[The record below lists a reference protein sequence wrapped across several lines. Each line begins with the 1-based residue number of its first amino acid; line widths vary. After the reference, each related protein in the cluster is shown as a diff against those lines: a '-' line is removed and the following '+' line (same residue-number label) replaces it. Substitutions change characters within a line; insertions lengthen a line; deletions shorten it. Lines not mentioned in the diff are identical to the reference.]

1 MPELH
6 KVSFLE
12 SQSDIRHIVE
22 QYGDLVMT
30 LCRKI
35 LVDKHLAEEATQDTF
50 IKAYKNL
57 DKFREDSSLRTWI
70 YRIAYNTAIDYR
82 RRRKRKVMA
91 MDEITARVSQT
102 DLKDGQTRLEEK
114 EESRRVSRA
123 ISKLPADQA
132 ALINLYYLEEKKIK
146 EVCEITG
153 LTESNV
159 KIRLFRAR
167 KQLAEILSK
176 KNK

>member
-1 MPELH
+1 M
-6 KVSFLE
+6 E
-12 SQSDIRHIVE
+12 SQRDIRHIVD

-91 MDEITARVSQT
+91 MDEMTERVSPT
-102 DLKDGQTRLEEK
+102 DLKDGQTRLKEK
-114 EESRRVSRA
+114 EESRRVSQA
-123 ISKLPADQA
+123 IRKLPADQA

-167 KQLAEILSK
+167 KQLAEILSQ